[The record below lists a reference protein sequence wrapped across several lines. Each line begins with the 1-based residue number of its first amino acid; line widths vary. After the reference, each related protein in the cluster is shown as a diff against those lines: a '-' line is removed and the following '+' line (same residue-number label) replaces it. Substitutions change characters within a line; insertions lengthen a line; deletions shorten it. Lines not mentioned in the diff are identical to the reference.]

1 MKYVI
6 DSSLGVKWV
15 IPEVDSAKAL
25 RLCDDY
31 RIGVIELLAPDFYP
45 ARSPIPSPEPN
56 DKRVSPRQ
64 RGPSPCATPSP
75 ACPNW
80 RMCCHSCRV
89 RHLSRLPGTRTPF
102 LASPPCDSH
111 ASIQSG
117 RHRA

>member
-31 RIGVIELLAPDFYP
+31 RFGVIELLAPDFYP

-56 DKRVSPRQ
+56 DNLVSPRQ
-64 RGPSPCATPSP
+64 RG
-75 ACPNW
+75 
-80 RMCCHSCRV
+80 R
-89 RHLSRLPGTRTPF
+89 RLHYAERQILVAFP
-102 LASPPCDSH
+102 LNAWHIC
-111 ASIQSG
+111 Q
-117 RHRA
+117 